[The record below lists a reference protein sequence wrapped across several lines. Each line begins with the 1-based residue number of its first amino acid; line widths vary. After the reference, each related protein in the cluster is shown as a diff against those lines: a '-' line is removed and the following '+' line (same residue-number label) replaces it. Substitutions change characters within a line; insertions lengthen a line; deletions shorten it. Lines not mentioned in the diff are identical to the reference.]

1 MWPDYAE
8 VSCSGI
14 WRLTFRAT
22 LTLPGL
28 RFQSIV
34 DFRYRQLGA
43 AKVNA
48 AQYNLSGALYPWTG
62 ARFGNCTGVGPVR
75 AFESSLHKLQTDAL
89 RFMQCYD

>member
-1 MWPDYAE
+1 M
-8 VSCSGI
+8 
-14 WRLTFRAT
+14 
-22 LTLPGL
+22 L

-43 AKVNA
+43 AQVNA

-75 AFESSLHKLQTDAL
+75 AFTPNLHKVETDAL
-89 RFMQCYD
+89 SSLQCYD